1 MKKYHKLVE
10 NAVRPQGFWGRQMI
24 KSMNKGHSALT
35 DWALSYIEIQPK
47 SIVLDV
53 GCGGGNTIS
62 KLCKNIAN
70 GKVYGIDYS
79 ELCVEK
85 SRKFNKK
92 DVICDKARILQASV
106 SNLPFEDDKF
116 DFVTAV
122 ETYYFWP
129 DKLNDLKEILRVMKH
144 GATLL
149 LVFEMVRDDNDP
161 FKWERVESALGIQ
174 AVSHDEIND
183 MLLRSG
189 YQDIRIHKNADKG
202 WMCVLA
208 EKE

>member
-1 MKKYHKLVE
+1 MD
-10 NAVRPQGFWGRQMI
+10 
-24 KSMNKGHSALT
+24 KGHSALT